1 MQGSAHAPKQA
12 QTLLSG
18 PQQVWK
24 RYFQVVEPLPGRPV
38 PVVWTREDNWDSPQ
52 ASEPL
57 VEDSYFS
64 ERTEGNYK
72 PRPQG

>member
-1 MQGSAHAPKQA
+1 MQGLALAPKQA

-24 RYFQVVEPLPGRPV
+24 CYFQVEPLPGWSAL
-38 PVVWTREDNWDSPQ
+38 VVWTREDNWDPLQ
-52 ASEPL
+52 ALEPL